1 MPPHEGSSL
10 AQQIAEYIAKK
21 IIQGEWVE
29 GERIQE
35 LRIAQELNV
44 SRGSVREALILL
56 QHTDLIEIFPRRGAV
71 VVEMSSMQVS
81 ALFETLSLLLGQIVA
96 YISEDLTPLQ
106 KHCVLPLEAQL
117 NHFCLTQDI
126 EHFYDA
132 IFLCLQ
138 DCLESARYRY
148 LARFYQDLLPN
159 LRRCYFLTL
168 NMTKHELLQSEAQF
182 KLVIAAILSQ
192 KPQQATLFMHDFCR
206 HLQQLVLQSLTRM
219 KQIELAWAKR
229 SRR

>member
-1 MPPHEGSSL
+1 MPQHEGSSL
-10 AQQIAEYIAKK
+10 AQQIAEHIAKQ
-21 IIQGEWVE
+21 IIQGDLVE

-35 LRIAQELNV
+35 LRIADELKV
-44 SRGSVREALILL
+44 SRGSVREALLL
-56 QHTDLIEIFPRRGAV
+56 LERTHLIAIYPRRGAIV
-71 VVEMSSMQVS
+71 TEMSTAQVN
-81 ALFETLSLLLGQIVA
+81 ALFDTLALILGQIA
-96 YISEDLTPLQ
+96 TNMTEDLSISQRMYLSQ
-106 KHCVLPLEAQL
+106 LEQQL
-117 NHFCLTQDI
+117 HDYVTQTDI

-132 IFLCLQ
+132 IFFCFLECLQ
-138 DCLESARYRY
+138 AERY
-148 LARFYQDLLPN
+148 LYVGRFYQELLPS

-168 NMTKHELLQSEAQF
+168 NTAKYELEQSEAQF

-192 KPQQATLFMHDFCR
+192 KTQQATLFMHDFCR